1 MTDQLYLGIALLVV
15 ALLILY
21 ELVETWRWRGF
32 QNRPPSRFRV
42 VRWLRRAFGGALAIF
57 TFRRSSGRHVT
68 PEPTLSAYDLA
79 RRLGDPTIGTD
90 VSGPVHLQPGRIV
103 VSGSRAPIRQP
114 VQPVTP
120 VPPPRSPRPSRAR
133 LIRDTAGAALVLG
146 GLIVAFANFVPGP
159 QGNVEGVTATPKP
172 TPVIVTSLPPS
183 GSPVSIATQTPGPT
197 TTIEPGSTPTPTP
210 GLVSSTP
217 TPSPRPTARPT
228 ARPQPTAAP
237 TQAPTA
243 KPTPKPTKKPTP
255 KPTAQPAVIS
265 NLTANPSP
273 IPVGDAVVVSFG
285 YSNATSY
292 TINFGD
298 GSGTHQ
304 FPLSGSGSESVASQ
318 PYQDPGTVYV
328 VVVVSGAGASDTGTV
343 PVVVN
348 APVGGPR
355 FWHWRSWPQDS

>member
-1 MTDQLYLGIALLVV
+1 MTDQLILGITVLVF

-57 TFRRSSGRHVT
+57 TFRRSSGRHAT
-68 PEPTLSAYDLA
+68 PEPTMSAYDLA
-79 RRLGDPTIGTD
+79 RRLGDPTGGSD
-90 VSGPVHLQPGRIV
+90 ASGPVHLQPGRIV

-120 VPPPRSPRPSRAR
+120 VPPPRPPRPSRAR

-183 GSPVSIATQTPGPT
+183 QSPVSIATQSPEPT
-197 TTIEPGSTPTPTP
+197 ATIEPGSAPTPTP
-210 GLVSSTP
+210 ALVSSTP

-228 ARPQPTAAP
+228 DRPQPTAAP
-237 TQAPTA
+237 TQAPTP
-243 KPTPKPTKKPTP
+243 KPTPKRTPRPTPKPTP
-255 KPTAQPAVIS
+255 QPAVIS
-265 NLTANPSP
+265 NLAANPDH
-273 IPVGDAVVVSFG
+273 ILVGESVVVSFD

-304 FPLSGSGSESVASQ
+304 FPLHGSGTETVSSEQ
-318 PYQDPGTVYV
+318 YQDPGTIYV
-328 VVVVSGAGASDTGTV
+328 VVIVSGAGVSDTDTV
-343 PVVVN
+343 PVVVS
-348 APVGGPR
+348 AP
-355 FWHWRSWPQDS
+355 